1 MKSNKKQ
8 RNEILTQAYWR
19 GLLAKHRALFV
30 SFAARK
36 GVLSCWRVQP
46 NNGKDEIH
54 TEIAKVPAAQRL
66 KGNNQRGG
74 AEVHQ
79 RLQGRGLGGRRAQ
92 KAPQG
97 PRLAQMGV
105 RRGDPAR
112 AEDAHESDQLRRLP
126 GLGAI
131 GARITT
137 NL

>member
-30 SFAARK
+30 SFAERK

-66 KGNNQRGG
+66 KTLNGGYGRRRRSMGRSSGVGG
-74 AEVHQ
+74 AIAHFSKSA
-79 RLQGRGLGGRRAQ
+79 RSG
-92 KAPQG
+92 AP
-97 PRLAQMGV
+97 PFL
-105 RRGDPAR
+105 
-112 AEDAHESDQLRRLP
+112 
-126 GLGAI
+126 I
-131 GARITT
+131 GQS
-137 NL
+137 